1 MASIDRIMEQ
11 KMNQIRNVIN
21 TGLKVVMG
29 EEIRE
34 TLLYYLEMNFY
45 SKGYGNKADLA
56 ESLSVDVV
64 MDNKNTFTVKVY
76 FDDNKIG
83 HESWFGSQRLGIY
96 AGDSPVYTA
105 QWIND
110 GWSYMHGSRNERLRD
125 FGLEPQF
132 MEDALKDLKNN
143 KGWIKKFYSY
153 LRINGI
159 DIEN

>member
-1 MASIDRIMEQ
+1 
-11 KMNQIRNVIN
+11 MNQIRNVID

-34 TLLYYLEMNFY
+34 TVLYYLEMNFY

-83 HESWFGSQRLGIY
+83 HESWFGSQRVLFI
-96 AGDSPVYTA
+96 P
-105 QWIND
+105 
-110 GWSYMHGSRNERLRD
+110 
-125 FGLEPQF
+125 P
-132 MEDALKDLKNN
+132 
-143 KGWIKKFYSY
+143 
-153 LRINGI
+153 NG
-159 DIEN
+159 